1 MAAEKNTPQK
11 QFRLRIALFLI
22 SILLVFVG
30 INVLSQAFNTL
41 HELTRVE
48 AERDQWQRP
57 DEVLRALEL
66 KPGNTVVD
74 LGSGAGYFALKI
86 SKSVGDQGKV
96 LAVDLRKL
104 SLTFLWIRSLL
115 QHPHNVSVIVGEPI
129 DPHLGSA
136 AVDSVL
142 IANTYHEL
150 DDPKP
155 ILTHIL
161 HSLRPGGRLVVV
173 DRGPESTDRHEI
185 ACAQVKDELAAGGF
199 QVTNV
204 DSKFISLPGDHWWL
218 IVAQKPQ

>member
-1 MAAEKNTPQK
+1 MAAEKNTSQR

-30 INVLSQAFNTL
+30 INVLSQAIHTL
-41 HELTRVE
+41 RELTRVE

-57 DEVLRALEL
+57 DDVLRALEL
-66 KPGNTVVD
+66 KPGNVVVD

-86 SKSVGDQGKV
+86 SKSVGGGGKV

-115 QHPHNVSVIVGEPI
+115 QSPHNVSVIAGEPN
-129 DPHLGSA
+129 DPHLGS
-136 AVDSVL
+136 VVIDSVL

-155 ILTHIL
+155 ILAHIL
-161 HSLRPGGRLVVV
+161 HSLRPKGRLVVV
-173 DRGPESTDRHEI
+173 DRGPESRDRHEI

-204 DSKFISLPGDHWWL
+204 DSEFISRPGDHWWL